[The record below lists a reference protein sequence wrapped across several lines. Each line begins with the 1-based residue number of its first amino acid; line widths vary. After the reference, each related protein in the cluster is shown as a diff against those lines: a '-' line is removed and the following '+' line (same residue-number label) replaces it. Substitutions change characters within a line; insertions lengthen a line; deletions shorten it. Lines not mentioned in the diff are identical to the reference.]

1 MWMALG
7 LISGTS
13 MDGVDAVLVDAARSP
28 AGACLVQVRL
38 FRSYPYT
45 EEMRQALRDCAASGS
60 VADVARLN
68 VAVGEVFAESALSL
82 LADAGV
88 EAGQVRCIGSHGQT
102 LMHLPEPTLIVGRT
116 VRATLQIGEPAVI
129 AARTSITTVADF
141 RPSDMAHGGEGAP
154 LVPLLDA
161 ALFGGSGIGG
171 RVLVNIGGIANIT
184 VLPPADGSARHAP
197 RSLEGQGSAFAKPG
211 QSTASAS
218 IIAFDTGPG
227 NVLIDAAARRM
238 ELDGDI
244 DRDGA
249 LASGGCV
256 DPDLLAELMQHP
268 FFARSPPKSAD
279 SADFL
284 GDYAERCW
292 KRAEELAD
300 ADLMATLAELTASTV
315 AASIRDHVDWLRP
328 DADRADGAQVVVSGG
343 GVHNRALMSRLRHH
357 VSPVQVAELGAG
369 ALGSARERPA
379 ADMISADAKEAAAFA
394 LIALRTLDGA
404 PGNVPSAT
412 GATCP
417 AVLGKV
423 VFAGGERLSRR

>member
-1 MWMALG
+1 
-7 LISGTS
+7 
-13 MDGVDAVLVDAARSP
+13 
-28 AGACLVQVRL
+28 
-38 FRSYPYT
+38 
-45 EEMRQALRDCAASGS
+45 
-60 VADVARLN
+60 
-68 VAVGEVFAESALSL
+68 
-82 LADAGV
+82 
-88 EAGQVRCIGSHGQT
+88 
-102 LMHLPEPTLIVGRT
+102 
-116 VRATLQIGEPAVI
+116 
-129 AARTSITTVADF
+129 
-141 RPSDMAHGGEGAP
+141 
-154 LVPLLDA
+154 
-161 ALFGGSGIGG
+161 
-171 RVLVNIGGIANIT
+171 
-184 VLPPADGSARHAP
+184 
-197 RSLEGQGSAFAKPG
+197 
-211 QSTASAS
+211 
-218 IIAFDTGPG
+218 
-227 NVLIDAAARRM
+227 M

-292 KRAEELAD
+292 KRTEELAD

-369 ALGSARERPA
+369 ALSSARERPA